1 MEPRRV
7 YEHLRQIAGKPVQR
21 RGRRKVNDTPTDNMP
36 FAPGRDPRV
45 LSESLSALATTL
57 GWTGPLAQ
65 QDLLAQWG
73 SLVGDDIA
81 QHCTPVGIE
90 GGILQVRCAST
101 SWATQLTLMRTD
113 LLTIIITRF
122 PDAEIT
128 SIHFR
133 GPDAPTWKRGLRSV
147 PGRGPRDTYG

>member
-1 MEPRRV
+1 MCLPPCHVILCILKPEVWLVVRMSEGEGVSRSVGRSMEPRRV

-65 QDLLAQWG
+65 
-73 SLVGDDIA
+73 
-81 QHCTPVGIE
+81 HCTPVGIE
-90 GGILQVRCAST
+90 GGLLQVQCAST
-101 SWATQLTLMRTD
+101 TWATQLPLMRTD
-113 LLTIIITRF
+113 LLSIIITRF
-122 PDAEIT
+122 PDAEM
-128 SIHFR
+128 S
-133 GPDAPTWKRGLRSV
+133 S
-147 PGRGPRDTYG
+147 